1 MIRQLP
7 SPVLRR
13 PAADVERIA
22 GTRQEAAPTA
32 ASGRPKASLWYTGRC
47 SA

>member
-13 PAADVERIA
+13 PDADVERIA
-22 GTRQEAAPTA
+22 GIRLEAAPTE
-32 ASGRPKASLWYTGRC
+32 ASARPKASLWYTGRC